1 MISYFKNGDQIIGE
15 GEGQITEEE
24 LQALVDLNQNLTAKV
39 EELENE
45 IRQKNSEI
53 YELSNSNSGQSSE
66 QIKNIRQRIS
76 EISKR
81 LEEGARKSSFGN
93 DFAIKSNDLNYVL
106 QSLKNINL

>member
-1 MISYFKNGDQIIGE
+1 GFDRIIAILKSIEKTKIDVTMKKLIDIESLLRPLADWVQNGVRENHDPIKNGDQIIGE

-53 YELSNSNSGQSSE
+53 YE
-66 QIKNIRQRIS
+66 
-76 EISKR
+76 
-81 LEEGARKSSFGN
+81 
-93 DFAIKSNDLNYVL
+93 
-106 QSLKNINL
+106 